1 LYDIECPECCGEIG
15 APNDVMEG
23 EILDCPDCG
32 VEVEVREINGNGI
45 EICMAEIEGEDWGE

>member
-1 LYDIECPECCGEIG
+1 MNVECPECCAEIDV
-15 APNDVMEG
+15 PEDVMEG

-32 VEVEVREINGNGI
+32 VEVEVREINGHGI

>member
-1 LYDIECPECCGEIG
+1 MTHVECPECCAEID
-15 APNDVMEG
+15 APEDVMVG

-32 VEVEVREINGNGI
+32 VEVEVKEVNGNGI